1 MIDNGANNDLKIWQ
15 YKYTTQQGLKK
26 PSNNIIIIILPPEEI
41 LLLAL

>member
-1 MIDNGANNDLKIWQ
+1 MIDNGANNDDLKIWQ

-26 PSNNIIIIILPPEEI
+26 TSNNIIIILPPEEI